1 MYEISDN
8 PINFNSMIAYL
19 PLVEASGYLQMI
31 SRILKSVNQ
40 VVETMMNRRLNVLI
54 HCSDGWDRTA

>member
-8 PINFNSMIAYL
+8 PINFNSMISYS